1 MSTDTTFF
9 TNEPNSTLVERFK
22 VLLKHSQFLD
32 VIVGYFRISGFNLLK
47 DDFEKIDKIRI
58 LNGINVDR
66 GTIQAIESAENK
78 VDIRTN
84 FIPPAVVA
92 SPPPNKHN
100 PIKTIVICGI
110 STEDDCPTQYELK

>member
-47 DDFEKIDKIRI
+47 DDFEKIDEIRI
-58 LNGINVDR
+58 LNGINVDK
-66 GTIQAIESAENK
+66 GTIQAIESAENQ
-78 VDIRTN
+78 IEI
-84 FIPPAVVA
+84 F
-92 SPPPNKHN
+92 S
-100 PIKTIVICGI
+100 
-110 STEDDCPTQYELK
+110 EF